1 MKLAGTPQSDQQV
14 LQEMEKWF
22 IDCLG
27 CVVGRNEYMKN
38 RYLVSVVRLQPMLR
52 LCTVHSL
59 TVLRPTLH

>member
-1 MKLAGTPQSDQQV
+1 
-14 LQEMEKWF
+14 MEKWF